1 MNKSLNTLAMN
12 LGSDV
17 AQDIIVAAVRLGMDR
32 DDIYTVLTTM
42 KDDLINPILLN
53 LNDDAIA
60 KAKIGVVTDKM
71 YALRS
76 RLNDTHNVNIC
87 LIDRKVIQ
95 GRDWQ
100 TDMISGVVRNLYI
113 AKDIVDE
120 GNLQAFDR
128 IVSSIVPFF
137 FGERATTLSSAKMVV
152 EPALEEKTI
161 PVAKTAPE
169 QVPMVEPVEEAPVEE
184 VVPDPVADIAVA
196 VKNAITEEPTKV
208 EEKKEETK
216 PTRTIKTSKAETKET
231 KPAVTATITRRRP
244 AVKVIR

>member
-32 DDIYTVLTTM
+32 DDIYTVLTTR

-53 LNDDAIA
+53 LNDDAIT
-60 KAKIGVVTDKM
+60 KAKIGVVTDKI

-76 RLNDTHNVNIC
+76 RLNDTHNVNVC
-87 LIDRKVIQ
+87 LIDRDAIQ

-137 FGERATTLSSAKMVV
+137 FGERTTTLSSANMVE
-152 EPALEEKTI
+152 EPTLEKKNI
-161 PVAKTAPE
+161 PVAETAPK
-169 QVPMVEPVEEAPVEE
+169 QVPMVEPVEEDPVEE
-184 VVPDPVADIAVA
+184 DVTDPAIAVA
-196 VKNAITEEPTKV
+196 VKNAIAA
-208 EEKKEETK
+208 
-216 PTRTIKTSKAETKET
+216 RTIKTTKVDT
-231 KPAVTATITRRRP
+231 KPTVTTTTTRRRP

>member
-1 MNKSLNTLAMN
+1 MNNSLNTLAMN

-53 LNDDAIA
+53 LNDDAIT

-76 RLNDTHNVNIC
+76 RLNDTHNVNMC
-87 LIDRKVIQ
+87 LIDRDAIQ

-137 FGERATTLSSAKMVV
+137 FGERTTTLSSANMVE
-152 EPALEEKTI
+152 EPTLEKKNI
-161 PVAKTAPE
+161 PVAETAPK

-184 VVPDPVADIAVA
+184 HVPDPAADIAVA
-196 VKNAITEEPTKV
+196 VKNAIAASTIKTTKV
-208 EEKKEETK
+208 DTK
-216 PTRTIKTSKAETKET
+216 PT
-231 KPAVTATITRRRP
+231 VTTTTTRRRP